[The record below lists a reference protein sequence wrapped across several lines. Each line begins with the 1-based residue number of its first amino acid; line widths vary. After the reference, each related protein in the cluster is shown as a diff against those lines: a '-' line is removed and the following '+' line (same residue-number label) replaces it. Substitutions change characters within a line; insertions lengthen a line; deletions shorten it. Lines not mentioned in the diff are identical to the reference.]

1 MKKGLKNIIKG
12 FFISFEGVEGSG
24 KSTQTKLLYEALKK
38 RGIPVV
44 LTFEPGGTKIGER
57 IREILLG
64 PEHSGIAPYTE
75 LLLFS
80 AARYQ
85 HMHELIM
92 PSLKKNTVVIT
103 DRFID
108 STMAYQGDGRGLAL
122 KTIEIINRIATQGLK
137 PHMTFLLDLPAE
149 IGIERTGQFFL
160 WSGAEIVAREQK
172 ADRLD
177 LEKIAFHRK
186 VRQGYLYLREREPE
200 RIILFDATRSMEEL
214 HEEIVKIVL
223 QRLTKKFPQIIP
235 NNGVRTPPETFVE
248 NAM

>member
-12 FFISFEGVEGSG
+12 FFISFEGIEGSG
-24 KSTQTKLLYEALKK
+24 KSTQSKLLYEALKK
-38 RGIPVV
+38 RDFPVV
-44 LTFEPGGTKIGER
+44 LTFEPGGTKIGDR

-64 PEHSGIAPYTE
+64 PEHPGIAPDTE
-75 LLLFS
+75 LFLFS

-92 PSLKKNTVVIT
+92 PSLKKGAVVIT

-108 STMAYQGDGRGLAL
+108 STMAYQGAGRGIAL
-122 KTIEIINRIATQGLK
+122 KTIESINRIATHGIK

-160 WSGAEIVAREQK
+160 WSGAEIVARERK
-172 ADRLD
+172 VDRLEF
-177 LEKIAFHRK
+177 EKIAFHRK

-200 RIILFDATRSMEEL
+200 RIILFDAIRPVEEL

-223 QRLTKKFPQIIP
+223 QRLTKRIPQIISH
-235 NNGVRTPPETFVE
+235 NGVRTPPETFVE

>member
-1 MKKGLKNIIKG
+1 MKKRSKNIVNG
-12 FFISFEGVEGSG
+12 FFISFEGIEGSG
-24 KSTQTKLLYEALKK
+24 KSTQAKLLYEALKK
-38 RGIPVV
+38 RGFPVV

-64 PEHSGIAPYTE
+64 PEHPGIAPYTE
-75 LLLFS
+75 LFLFS

-92 PSLKKNTVVIT
+92 PSLKKSTVVIT

-108 STMAYQGDGRGLAL
+108 STTAYQGAGRGIAL
-122 KTIEIINRIATQGLK
+122 KTIESINRIATQGLK

-160 WSGAEIVAREQK
+160 WSEAEKVAREQK
-172 ADRLD
+172 ADRVE

-186 VRQGYLYLREREPE
+186 VRQGYLYLREMEPE
-200 RIILFDATRSMEEL
+200 RIILFDATRPVEEL
-214 HEEIVKIVL
+214 HDEIVKIL
-223 QRLTKKFPQIIP
+223 FQRLIKKCPQIIRSNAP
-235 NNGVRTPPETFVE
+235 KTFVE
-248 NAM
+248 KAV